1 MILID
6 DGFAST
12 EKGCDQL
19 SPKCLQT
26 AGHTLYMY
34 TPHGH
39 PQAEGSTATHE
50 TGSLHSV
57 PNGTELYF
65 QHKNQFVLQVVV
77 TPIRGDA
84 TRVTVYGVH
93 VN

>member
-1 MILID
+1 MVLQVLKSSQR
-6 DGFAST
+6 GVTSYHQSAY
-12 EKGCDQL
+12 KQL
-19 SPKCLQT
+19 DIHV
-26 AGHTLYMY
+26 HTS
-34 TPHGH
+34 
-39 PQAEGSTATHE
+39 QAEGSTATHE

-84 TRVTVYGVH
+84 TVYGVH
-93 VN
+93 VNWTVGRTGS